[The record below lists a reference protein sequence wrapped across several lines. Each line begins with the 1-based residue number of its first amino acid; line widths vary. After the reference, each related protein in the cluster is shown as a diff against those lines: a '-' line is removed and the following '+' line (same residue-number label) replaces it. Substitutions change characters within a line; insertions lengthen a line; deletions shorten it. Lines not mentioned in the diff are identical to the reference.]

1 MTKFKT
7 LPSQAELHEL
17 FDYSPVTGELYWRVK
32 YCKKVKIGNT
42 AGHEDKIGTREV
54 SINGQRYKAYRL
66 IWVWVTGED
75 PGAME
80 IDHINGIR
88 SCNAFHNLRLANRA
102 QNGSNRFAKGYRKRG
117 NTWQARIVCKGK
129 EKVLGS
135 FPTES
140 EARAAYEKASRDLR
154 GEFSPIG

>member
-1 MTKFKT
+1 MTKFKP

-17 FDYSPVTGELYWRVK
+17 FHYSFVTGELYW
-32 YCKKVKIGNT
+32 KVKPSNRIKIGSV

-102 QNGSNRFAKGYRKRG
+102 QFLKSVKR
-117 NTWQARIVCKGK
+117 
-129 EKVLGS
+129 L
-135 FPTES
+135 
-140 EARAAYEKASRDLR
+140 
-154 GEFSPIG
+154 